1 MFASLNYSYECPKGL
16 EHSDLGYECYADYDK
31 KLHTELARPT
41 MLYAGI
47 GGLVGGVIIAKIG
60 KDRLEKGTSVTI
72 TPNDKKL
79 HSCLPLVKFI
89 TDRPPIV
96 VPPTVL
102 VQCKLGICR
111 ASGSWVKGAT
121 AGEVRRCRSQG
132 GLK

>member
-1 MFASLNYSYECPKGL
+1 MSRLPMLFLLASLIFHQNLAAQNDEPPPGRHPLQTAGLVAAITGIASMFASLNYSYECPKGL

-72 TPNDKKL
+72 TPNG
-79 HSCLPLVKFI
+79 V
-89 TDRPPIV
+89 IV
-96 VPPTVL
+96 AY
-102 VQCKLGICR
+102 R
-111 ASGSWVKGAT
+111 W
-121 AGEVRRCRSQG
+121 
-132 GLK
+132 